1 MLVSRVRTP
10 NGVRLLRECPRGRQQ
25 ILRLQFRREL
35 AAWNSADDSRGCWC
49 DDLARRVL
57 ANNKQSNKNITAKG
71 CNSVQRQ
78 HRIPGI
84 VAKSNC
90 WPPTTHATSTRPTV
104 NISHSLFAG
113 WASFLTMELCTTP
126 FFTTGGQWINP
137 PWLSLPQR
145 GLRLEARI
153 GDVFNPRNGSN
164 PTRYHFQTF
173 LETLGFVV
181 KMDDGVPQQ
190 KS

>member
-1 MLVSRVRTP
+1 MPTRSTTNSASAVSP
-10 NGVRLLRECPRGRQQ
+10 
-25 ILRLQFRREL
+25 
-35 AAWNSADDSRGCWC
+35 AWNSADDSRGYWC

-57 ANNKQSNKNITAKG
+57 VNNKQSDKKIAAKC

-84 VAKSNC
+84 VTKSNC
-90 WPPTTHATSTRPTV
+90 WPPTTHATSTRPTI
-104 NISHSLFAG
+104 NISHLLFAG
-113 WASFLTMELCTTP
+113 WPAFLTTELCTTP

-137 PWLSLPQR
+137 PWLSLPPR
-145 GLRLEARI
+145 GLRLEARV

-164 PTRYHFQTF
+164 PTRYPFQTF

-190 KS
+190 KLRRGADTTT